1 MPTYPYT
8 CQECNKSFSVTLS
21 YKDYEKGAV
30 QCPHCGSKQVS
41 RRLARVR
48 FARSEESRMDAFSD
62 PDALAGL
69 EDDPKAMGKMM
80 RQMSNEFGD
89 EMGDGGGEAEFN
101 EVIDRLESGQSPEQ
115 IEKDLPDLGDGG
127 GPPL

>member
-8 CQECNKSFSVTLS
+8 CQECEKSFSVTQS
-21 YKDYEKGAV
+21 YNEYGKGEAR
-30 QCPHCGSKQVS
+30 CPHCDSKQVS

-48 FARSEESRMDAFSD
+48 FARSEESRLDAFSD
-62 PDALAGL
+62 PAELAGI

-80 RQMSNEFGD
+80 RQMSAEFGD
-89 EMGDGGGEAEFN
+89 EMGDGGADAEFD
-101 EVIDRLESGQSPEQ
+101 EVIGRLESGQSPEQ

-127 GPPL
+127 DSPL